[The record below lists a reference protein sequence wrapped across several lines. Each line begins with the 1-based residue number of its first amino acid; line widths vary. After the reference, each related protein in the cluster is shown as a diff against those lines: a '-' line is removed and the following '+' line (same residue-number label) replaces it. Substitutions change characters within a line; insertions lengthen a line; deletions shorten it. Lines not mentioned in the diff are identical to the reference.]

1 MKNIL
6 KIRNN
11 NPYSVDLLGG
21 STAVFSETYPGLFNF
36 YVNLGSDGS
45 FISSYWSQDLGYY
58 MFLFGDALLSY
69 LGIEFDGNHDVD
81 DFEFN
86 EEITTQINQA
96 LWTNPGGGVVD
107 ITDLPVFEKYEMLAI
122 DIDYSSLEYY

>member
-6 KIRNN
+6 KIKNQNDDTR
-11 NPYSVDLLGG
+11 
-21 STAVFSETYPGLFNF
+21 ETGPESSIGFDDKYPGLFNF
-36 YVNLGSDGS
+36 YVNPGSDGS
-45 FISSYWSQDLGYY
+45 FISSYWSQVDDEYL
-58 MFLFGDALLSY
+58 FVFGDGDSNAVYIDFS
-69 LGIEFDGNHDVD
+69 GDQDGEE

-107 ITDLPVFEKYEMLAI
+107 ITDLPVFEKYEMRA
-122 DIDYSSLEYY
+122 EYIGNTSV